1 MWPHLQH
8 HALVKV
14 VCTGSSLQGGKSHVS
29 ASEGRDITELIC
41 TQSSPLIISWANVTL
56 RILPVGLLTRGAV
69 ILVRQPG
76 PILFC
81 ALVDGEALR
90 PAGVEFQSYIGYL
103 ESLPCGK

>member
-1 MWPHLQH
+1 MRIPAVTCAQNKMWPHLQH

-14 VCTGSSLQGGKSHVS
+14 VRAGPSLQGGESHVS
-29 ASEGRDITELIC
+29 SGQGRDITELIC
-41 TQSSPLIISWANVTL
+41 TQSSPLIISWANVSL
-56 RILPVGLLTRGAV
+56 SILPIGLPTRGAV

-90 PAGVEFQSYIGYL
+90 PTGV
-103 ESLPCGK
+103 